1 MIVKKEKNKNKTEI
15 YQFLMDWEINKVVL
29 EVIRES
35 DGLSI
40 QLQIH
45 VNNFG
50 IL

>member
-1 MIVKKEKNKNKTEI
+1 MA
-15 YQFLMDWEINKVVL
+15 VL

-35 DGLSI
+35 VGLSI

-50 IL
+50 ILYLNSNNDSIVNAVETAKGPID

>member
-1 MIVKKEKNKNKTEI
+1 
-15 YQFLMDWEINKVVL
+15 L